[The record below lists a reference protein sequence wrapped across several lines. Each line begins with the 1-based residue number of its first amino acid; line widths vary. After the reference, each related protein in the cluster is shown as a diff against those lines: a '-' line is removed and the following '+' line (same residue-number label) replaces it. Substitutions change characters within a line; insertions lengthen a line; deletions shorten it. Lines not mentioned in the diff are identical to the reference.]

1 MAKADK
7 EKRLKMA
14 KDLVGKGIGRNE
26 AARQIAKRFKI
37 SLDSAKGDVRAAC
50 GPADGPS
57 STASMKTKRPAKE
70 PEAAPPEVKEAEKG
84 AAVDADAAGEPMVL
98 AMLADLQRGKMPSIE
113 KINEMTLMR
122 LLVTMLSAPYEKD
135 RIAAARAVTKMCGLD
150 SPEFRKWQREKSKAF
165 DPESRRLEILQ
176 ALGLGRKA

>member
-84 AAVDADAAGEPMVL
+84 ETKRDAGGLFESVIDMLQRREMPPAEQMMGAINCQLGVL
-98 AMLADLQRGKMPSIE
+98 ALTAEFP
-113 KINEMTLMR
+113 
-122 LLVTMLSAPYEKD
+122 KD
-135 RIAAARAVTKMCGLD
+135 RISAARALSKNMGFD
-150 SPEFRKWQREKSKAF
+150 SPEYRQALAELKRNKSPMDQRLA
-165 DPESRRLEILQ
+165 ILK
-176 ALGLGRKA
+176 ALGLGVKK